1 VDPLRRL
8 AAARVPRDNSLH
20 GRAIVVSGASRADVA
35 LALPL
40 IAGVESTVFPAPAP
54 DVARW
59 PTATASGLVVP
70 RARAGLVAL
79 AMALVVALGFRTVG
93 LSTYG
98 FSEDEINKVRAIEEY
113 RAGHFVAN
121 AEHPMLMKL
130 AMWGSV
136 AAADAWNRHA
146 PVARR
151 VSLETGVRLPNAIA
165 GAATTLVLFGVA
177 QLLFGDAVAL
187 VASLFY
193 AFDVNAIAINR
204 LGKEDTFLLFFFL
217 LGVWLYERAK
227 RQGVVDPG
235 GAQRWYAASG
245 AAFGLMLA
253 SKYMPHYLG
262 IYAFFNTLT
271 DTNPGANRPG
281 PRRYYGAMAAA
292 FLAANAAVLSPDTW
306 RYCVSYVQGGML
318 AHHGY
323 LYAGQLYV
331 TNIPVSPLGVPAG
344 YYLHLLATKVPLVVL
359 AAAVPGLIELVR
371 RRRERGF
378 VLLRVLIV
386 FLLVPYSLMAAK
398 FMRYA
403 LPMLATL
410 DLLAAVGLVA
420 GIGWLLRKRWLSPI
434 TRVTVATL
442 ALALSITGVL
452 TAPPSAAPYYS
463 LFQNGIGARRAAPGV
478 TFPEETY
485 DFGVREAVAAIATAA
500 EPSAVIVTDAPAVAA
515 HYLDG
520 SGRSDLRVR
529 TLSGDGIPYGPHEA
543 WVIAQDEHVTF
554 ENELVVEHLR
564 QHQTPWREFRA
575 GDALAAQVFRIGG
588 R

>member
-1 VDPLRRL
+1 M
-8 AAARVPRDNSLH
+8 
-20 GRAIVVSGASRADVA
+20 
-35 LALPL
+35 
-40 IAGVESTVFPAPAP
+40 TV
-54 DVARW
+54 
-59 PTATASGLVVP
+59 
-70 RARAGLVAL
+70 
-79 AMALVVALGFRTVG
+79 VVAFAFRTVG

-98 FSEDEINKVRAIEEY
+98 FSEDEINKVQAVQQY
-113 RAGHFVAN
+113 RAGHFGAN

-136 AAADAWNRHA
+136 AAADAWNRLTPFDQH
-146 PVARR
+146 
-151 VSLETGVRLPNAIA
+151 VSPETAIRLPNAIA
-165 GAATTLVLFGVA
+165 GAATALALFGVA

-187 VASLFY
+187 VASLIW

-217 LGVWLYERAK
+217 LAVWFYERAK
-227 RQGVVDPG
+227 RQGAVDPS
-235 GAQRWYAASG
+235 GAQRWYTASG
-245 AAFGLMLA
+245 ASFGLMLA

-262 IYAFFNTLT
+262 IYALFNTLT
-271 DTNPGANRPG
+271 DRNPGANKPNNRWH
-281 PRRYYGAMAAA
+281 YGAMAAA
-292 FLAANAAVLSPDTW
+292 FLAANVAVLSPDTW
-306 RYCVSYVQGGML
+306 RYCISYVQGGML

-359 AAAVPGLIELVR
+359 AAAVPGLIEIVR
-371 RRRERGF
+371 RRHERGF
-378 VLLRVLIV
+378 VLLRVLVV

-420 GIGWLLRKRWLSPI
+420 GIGWLLRKGWLSEV

-442 ALALSITGVL
+442 ALAISIGAL
-452 TAPPSAAPYYS
+452 ATAPQSAAPYYS
-463 LFQNGIGARRAAPGV
+463 VFQNGIGARRAAPAV

-485 DFGVREAVAAIATAA
+485 DFGVREAVAAIVKAA
-500 EPSAVIVTDAPAVAA
+500 EPSAIIVTDAPAVAA

-520 SGRSDLRVR
+520 SGRSDLGVR
-529 TLSGDGIPYGPHEA
+529 SLSVDGIPYGPHEV
-543 WVIAQDEHVTF
+543 WVIAQDEHMTF
-554 ENELVVEHLR
+554 ENQLVVEQLR
-564 QHQTPWREFRA
+564 QHQTPWREFHA
-575 GDALAAQVFRIGG
+575 ADALAAQVFRIGG

>member
-1 VDPLRRL
+1 M
-8 AAARVPRDNSLH
+8 
-20 GRAIVVSGASRADVA
+20 
-35 LALPL
+35 
-40 IAGVESTVFPAPAP
+40 ESTVFPAAAP
-54 DVARW
+54 DVTTW
-59 PTATASGLVVP
+59 PTAKAGGLAISGA
-70 RARAGLVAL
+70 RARVLAIAMAVIVAL
-79 AMALVVALGFRTVG
+79 AFRTVG

-98 FSEDEINKVRAIEEY
+98 FNEDEINKVHAIQQY

-136 AAADAWNRHA
+136 GAADAWNRLA
-146 PVARR
+146 PLDQHI
-151 VSLETGVRLPNAIA
+151 SLETAIRLPNAIA

-177 QLLFGDAVAL
+177 KILFGDAVAL
-187 VASLFY
+187 VASLFW
-193 AFDVNAIAINR
+193 AFDVNAIATNR
-204 LGKEDTFLLFFFL
+204 LGKEDTFLLLFFL
-217 LGVWLYERAK
+217 LAVWFYEHAK
-227 RQGVVDPG
+227 RRGVVDAI
-235 GAQRWYAASG
+235 GAQRWYTASG
-245 AAFGLMLA
+245 ASFGLMLA

-262 IYAFFNTLT
+262 IYALFNTLT
-271 DTNPGANRPG
+271 DISPGANKPNA
-281 PRRYYGAMAAA
+281 RRYYGAMAAA
-292 FLAANAAVLSPDTW
+292 FLAANIAVLSPDTW

-323 LYAGQLYV
+323 LYAEQLYV

-359 AAAVPGLIELVR
+359 AAAVPGLIEMVR
-371 RRRERGF
+371 RRHERGF
-378 VLLRVLIV
+378 VLLRVLVV

-398 FMRYA
+398 FVRYA

-420 GIGWLLRKRWLSPI
+420 GIGWLLRKGWLSPV
-434 TRVTVATL
+434 TRVAVATA
-442 ALALSITGVL
+442 ALVISIAGLV
-452 TAPPSAAPYYS
+452 TAPQSAAPYYS

-485 DFGVREAVAAIATAA
+485 DFGVREAVAAIVKSA

-515 HYLDG
+515 HYLEG

-529 TLSGDGIPYGPHEA
+529 SLSADGIPSGPHEV
-543 WVIAQDEHVTF
+543 WVIAQNEHLTF
-554 ENELVVEHLR
+554 ENQLVVEQLR
-564 QHQTPWREFRA
+564 RHETPWREFHA
-575 GDALAAQVFRIGG
+575 ADALAAQVFRIGG